1 MINCIFIKL
10 YFKPIISI
18 DNYSIILSNPP
29 TIHSPTN
36 KTKIIFTFINFIL
49 PELYHTEHPSHLII
63 CAFSLLSTFYRN
75 IFQYIF
81 NTFIQISFYVTLP
94 IPENKPAVFCQG
106 FIYFHIPFPVSL
118 KFF

>member
-1 MINCIFIKL
+1 MINCILSNFIL
-10 YFKPIISI
+10 NPSFSI

-63 CAFSLLSTFYRN
+63 CAFSLLSTFL
-75 IFQYIF
+75 QEYIPIYLQHIYPNLF
-81 NTFIQISFYVTLP
+81 LCHSPNTGEQASRLLSRLHLLP
-94 IPENKPAVFCQG
+94 
-106 FIYFHIPFPVSL
+106 YPFPCFS
-118 KFF
+118 